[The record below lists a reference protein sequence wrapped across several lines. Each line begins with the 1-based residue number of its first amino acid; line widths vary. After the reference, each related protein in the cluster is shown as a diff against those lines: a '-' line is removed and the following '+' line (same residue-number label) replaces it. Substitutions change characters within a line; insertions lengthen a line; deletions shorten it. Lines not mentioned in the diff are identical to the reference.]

1 MKEAG
6 FDHTDF
12 SEEAIENFFSKF
24 GLNRELKLVGDG
36 LGFEF
41 HGEGLIFITLYNP
54 LTGVR
59 SGNNQPTKNKGFT
72 GYIGLSG
79 DDKKVKQAVSFIEEN
94 ADCGEYSN
102 ERDFI

>member
-12 SEEAIENFFSKF
+12 SEEAIENFFSQF
-24 GLNRELKLVGDG
+24 GLSREPKLVGSG

-41 HGEGLIFITLYNP
+41 HGEGLTFITLYNP
-54 LTGVR
+54 LTGLR
-59 SGNNQPTKNKGFT
+59 SGNDTPTKNKGFT

-79 DDKKVKQAVSFIEEN
+79 DDKKVKKAVQFIMEN
-94 ADCGEYSN
+94 ADHGEYSD